1 MDLLEA
7 CFFQSVN
14 RHFNLST
21 YTGISGTGFTVQK
34 CTRPVMDFS
43 ENNIGRNKTTLNLD
57 GIADGDTFK
66 RNDNLSTDHVTCFA
80 TTKQNLLLDKN
91 NENTTLRELCIGIS
105 NYKHFNDFIIVKE
118 DTGGQDKRIRLFEE
132 QTDRAGNDAVEY
144 EFVND
149 YLADDSNNK
158 FHRDANESNSTPD
171 MFKEALSNFNVEG
184 NKAGYYFILSQRNND
199 YNFQFTPR
207 TYRGF

>member
-1 MDLLEA
+1 MDSLEA

-21 YTGISGTGFTVQK
+21 YTGISGTGFTMQK
-34 CTRPVMDFS
+34 CTRPVMEFS
-43 ENNIGRNKTTLNLD
+43 ENNLSQSKATLTLD
-57 GIADGDTFK
+57 EITDGDTFK
-66 RNDNLSTDHVTCFA
+66 LNDNLSADHITCFA

-91 NENTTLRELCIGIS
+91 NDNITLKEFCIGIS
-105 NYKHFNDFIIVKE
+105 NYKHFDDFIIVKE
-118 DTGGQDKRIRLFEE
+118 DTGNQDKRIRLFEE
-132 QTDRAGNDAVEY
+132 HTDRTGNDATDN

-149 YLADDSNNK
+149 YLADDSDK
-158 FHRDANESNSTPD
+158 FHRDTNESNSTPD
-171 MFKEALSNFNVEG
+171 MFKEALSNFNLEG
-184 NKAGYYFILSQRNND
+184 NKAGYYLILSQRNND

>member
-1 MDLLEA
+1 MDSLEA

-21 YTGISGTGFTVQK
+21 YTGISGTGFTMQK
-34 CTRPVMDFS
+34 HIRPVMEFS
-43 ENNIGRNKTTLNLD
+43 ENKLSQSKTTLTLD
-57 GIADGDTFK
+57 EITDGDTFK
-66 RNDNLSTDHVTCFA
+66 LNDNLSADHITCFA

-91 NENTTLRELCIGIS
+91 IENITLREFYIAIS

-118 DTGGQDKRIRLFEE
+118 DTGIQDKRIRLFEE
-132 QTDRAGNDAVEY
+132 QTDRAGSDAADY

-149 YLADDSNNK
+149 YLADDSDK

-171 MFKEALSNFNVEG
+171 MFKEALSNFNLEG
-184 NKAGYYFILSQRNND
+184 NKAGYYLILSQRNND
-199 YNFQFTPR
+199 YKFQFTPR
-207 TYRGF
+207 THRGF